1 MNYPNFFND
10 IETIKLKDELSEY
23 LGAFEKG
30 IIEFSYLDIVKSSG
44 HSCPTI
50 AGAYIM
56 TLKALKEL
64 YKDEMPKRGEIFV
77 SFRENSKEGV
87 TGVIANVVTQIT
99 GATESLGFKGLN
111 GKFERFGLMKFN
123 EDITLSI
130 KFQRLDTKKFVEI
143 IYNPDLIPLNPKINQ
158 LHQKIRQNR
167 ALEEEKIEF
176 GKLWQERVNTIFKNI
191 DKVVTII

>member
-130 KFQRLDTKKFVEI
+130 KFQRLDTKKSVEI